1 MGTITPLARMEINWA
16 YVGCL
21 KFGPK
26 LGKLTVYRIFFFQ
39 VGNFLYEFYRGLV
52 ALALTLNSDL
62 GRWPCQ
68 GKMRARESSD
78 ARRPLCRQPPSD
90 I

>member
-26 LGKLTVYRIFFFQ
+26 LGKLTVYTFFEKNIHANDHFCQ
-39 VGNFLYEFYRGLV
+39 ELFLVF
-52 ALALTLNSDL
+52 S
-62 GRWPCQ
+62 
-68 GKMRARESSD
+68 
-78 ARRPLCRQPPSD
+78 
-90 I
+90 